1 MPRGGAEHTLAR
13 REEIITACEQLYLE
27 RDFHDV
33 TIKDIGARTSFTRTS
48 IYNYFDLPRPAA
60 PGVSRVGGG
69 SRGARRDRLRRRRGP
84 RGGARGDARP
94 ERDDA
99 APDEHEPL

>member
-33 TIKDIGARTSFTRTS
+33 TIKDIGTRTTFTRTS
-48 IYNYFDLPRPAA
+48 I
-60 PGVSRVGGG
+60 
-69 SRGARRDRLRRRRGP
+69 
-84 RGGARGDARP
+84 
-94 ERDDA
+94 
-99 APDEHEPL
+99 